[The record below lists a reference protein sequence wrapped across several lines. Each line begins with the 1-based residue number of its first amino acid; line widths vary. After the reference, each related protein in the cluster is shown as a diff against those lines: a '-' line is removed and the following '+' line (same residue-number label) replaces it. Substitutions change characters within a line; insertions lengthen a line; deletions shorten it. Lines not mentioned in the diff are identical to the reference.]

1 MAEFPA
7 LTLWTDSYLADTR
20 MLSTMEHGAYLLL
33 LMEAWRRPHCDLP
46 DDDKILARLAGL
58 SRDEWDEIKPTI
70 MGFWTY
76 DGRSKTWHQK
86 RLRKE
91 RDAARVRSK
100 SAKDKAAK
108 RWNKA
113 KNHDAGALPNECPE
127 DASTATATA
136 IITEE
141 EPDGSSHAQPDQ
153 RQQVI
158 ECWNVMAKAHG
169 LSICRLTDKR
179 RKSLNARLK
188 ADGFDAIQQ
197 AIERIPKSSFL
208 LGIKPGSDWQA
219 DIEFL
224 LRPDSVTK
232 ILEGKY
238 DDRTT
243 APSRNSGDEFSRAA
257 RRWANL
263 GDAEEPSGGAHG
275 RAVQSGEGYRQG
287 ALALPEAGHG

>member
-20 MLSTMEHGAYLLL
+20 MLSTIEHGAYLLL

-58 SRDEWDEIKPTI
+58 ARDEWDEIKPTI

-113 KNHDAGALPNECPE
+113 KNDDAGALPNECPD
-127 DASTATATA
+127 DASTATA

-141 EPDGSSHAQPDQ
+141 DTDVSSLAGAEKKTRKPRNGDKHPMPEDWWPDEFGPDTKAGLIVAAWNCDQFAHQFEKFKSH
-153 RQQVI
+153 
-158 ECWNVMAKAHG
+158 H
-169 LSICRLTDKR
+169 T
-179 RKSLNARLK
+179 ARGNK
-188 ADGFDAIQQ
+188 FA
-197 AIERIPKSSFL
+197 
-208 LGIKPGSDWQA
+208 DWQA
-219 DIEFL
+219 AWKTWVLNSKEFGHGNRPAASPGHSSDGL
-224 LRPDSVTK
+224 VVALR
-232 ILEGKY
+232 
-238 DDRTT
+238 
-243 APSRNSGDEFSRAA
+243 
-257 RRWANL
+257 RRLDAH
-263 GDAEEPSGGAHG
+263 DAEEPAFGADG
-275 RAVQSGEGYRQG
+275 RAVRPSEGHRQG
-287 ALALPEAGHG
+287 ALALPSPDR

>member
-58 SRDEWDEIKPTI
+58 PRDEWDEIKPTI

-108 RWNKA
+108 RWEKTKKA
-113 KNHDAGALPNECPE
+113 DAGALPSECPD
-127 DASTATATA
+127 DASTATA

-141 EPDGSSHAQPDQ
+141 EPVGSSSPPTPHHTQMRDWPAIPDWVPVEPWNAFIAM
-153 RQQVI
+153 RKRKGGMPTARAI
-158 ECWNVMAKAHG
+158 ELILGKLERWRTTGQDPGAVLDQSTEKG
-169 LSICRLTDKR
+169 WTGIFELKDDR
-179 RKSLNARLK
+179 RGTGNRTGQFADDHR
-188 ADGFDAIQQ
+188 DGFTRALHRDLYAHH
-197 AIERIPKSSFL
+197 AAGP
-208 LGIKPGSDWQA
+208 A
-219 DIEFL
+219 D
-224 LRPDSVTK
+224 
-232 ILEGKY
+232 
-238 DDRTT
+238 
-243 APSRNSGDEFSRAA
+243 
-257 RRWANL
+257 
-263 GDAEEPSGGAHG
+263 EPFG
-275 RAVQSGEGYRQG
+275 
-287 ALALPEAGHG
+287 